1 MNLTGVNL
9 VVAVICMLLGIV
21 WLAHDIYVI
30 YELFT
35 YNMGLIEFIWNFFLV
50 NVIYFVLEL
59 FLVFIMAICTSDA
72 SDF

>member
-50 NVIYFVLEL
+50 NVIYFVVEF
-59 FLVFIMAICTSDA
+59 FLLCIGALCA

>member
-1 MNLTGVNL
+1 MNPISINA

-21 WLAHDIYVI
+21 WIAHDIYVI

-35 YNMGLIEFIWNFFLV
+35 YNMALIDFIWSFFLV
-50 NVIYFVLEL
+50 NVVYFVVEF
-59 FLVFIMAICTSDA
+59 FLLCIGALCA

>member
-21 WLAHDIYVI
+21 WIAHDIYDI

-35 YNMGLIEFIWNFFLV
+35 YNMEFIEFIWNCFLV
-50 NVIYFVLEL
+50 TAIYFALQL
-59 FLVFIMAICTSDA
+59 YLVFIVAVCGSDA
-72 SDF
+72 CDF

>member
-21 WLAHDIYVI
+21 WIAHDIYVI

-35 YNMGLIEFIWNFFLV
+35 YNMELIEFIWNFFLV
-50 NVIYFVLEL
+50 NAMYFALEL
-59 FLVFIMAICTSDA
+59 FLALIMAICISDA

>member
-1 MNLTGVNL
+1 MNPTGVNL

-50 NVIYFVLEL
+50 NVIYFVVEF
-59 FLVFIMAICTSDA
+59 FLLCIGALCA